1 MIGAFGQGFYTSTV
15 PDPFHG
21 PSELTVAIRTRN
33 PLVGQ
38 FEDVES
44 AIDDLGYRL
53 RPEDRGRMT
62 IAAATL
68 VRNELL
74 RMGYDALV
82 IRDAGGDGVDVVVA
96 LRREIVKVV
105 ID

>member
-1 MIGAFGQGFYTSTV
+1 VQRGSTPARSSQH
-15 PDPFHG
+15 PDH
-21 PSELTVAIRTRN
+21 VI
-33 PLVGQ
+33 
-38 FEDVES
+38 EDVES

-62 IAAATL
+62 IAAAVM
-68 VRNELL
+68 VRDELL